1 MVTVASLT
9 GSSETKNE
17 FAADFE
23 RDSYVQTTEET
34 RIVSPISITVLEVPV
49 RCRVRRH
56 GPHRPHTGLAASH
69 SCAAYSCGRAENPTE
84 PLSEWTD
91 AVSERDPAAAGEAQR
106 RGVGA

>member
-23 RDSYVQTTEET
+23 RDSYVQTTEESGLY
-34 RIVSPISITVLEVPV
+34 RPLALLEVPV

-69 SCAAYSCGRAENPTE
+69 SCAAHSCGRAENPTE
-84 PLSEWTD
+84 PLTVDGRSD
-91 AVSERDPAAAGEAQR
+91 PHGVPRVRVSAV
-106 RGVGA
+106 